1 MGKRPRYRPPEQIK
15 REKELKIQWDELL
28 ARNRYRSSTPPK
40 GQEPTLENVGT
51 AHVLLPITTYKPLR
65 RETPKFPSKV
75 GRGHVPLGPSVGK
88 PTLDPEMEMREI
100 QAQEEIKRKRQRVA
114 PIANKMGYQLIT
126 DPDDFKT
133 MGRKT

>member
-1 MGKRPRYRPPEQIK
+1 
-15 REKELKIQWDELL
+15 
-28 ARNRYRSSTPPK
+28 
-40 GQEPTLENVGT
+40 
-51 AHVLLPITTYKPLR
+51 
-65 RETPKFPSKV
+65 
-75 GRGHVPLGPSVGK
+75 
-88 PTLDPEMEMREI
+88 MEMREL